1 MTINLDQ
8 ISQVTTN
15 GKVYTEGGEKV
26 GDVGQIYASDTS
38 QEPTWV
44 TVKTGLFGTA
54 ESFVPL
60 EGARVEG
67 DNIVVAFDKDTI
79 KHAPRIDD
87 DGSLSPDEEQTLFRH
102 YGLGQGRRE
111 LRDDQ
116 SDDVLD
122 RDRSGDD
129 REAPVTGTVGR
140 DTSGPQ
146 TDSAIT
152 RSEEQ
157 LNVGVR
163 REATGRAVLRK
174 YVVTEH
180 VTQTIAVRREE
191 IRLEREDI
199 TDANRGEL
207 VGTSDAAPAGLF
219 EDDVYEVTLYKE
231 VPVVQTQVVPVERV
245 RLRKLGVT
253 EHVDVSDELRKE
265 KIDVDDPRRGAGDT
279 VSGTASGD
287 TVSKD
292 AGTGGTG
299 TLGR

>member
-1 MTINLDQ
+1 MTIDMDQ
-8 ISQVTTN
+8 ISKVTTN

-38 QEPTWV
+38 SEPTWV

-60 EGARVEG
+60 QGARMEG
-67 DNIVVAFDKDTI
+67 DDIVVAFDKDTI

-87 DGSLSPDEEQTLFRH
+87 DGSLSPDEEQTLFSH
-102 YGLGQGRRE
+102 YGLSGGGRRQQT
-111 LRDDQ
+111 DDRA
-116 SDDVLD
+116 DAGLD
-122 RDRSGDD
+122 RDMSAD
-129 REAPVTGTVGR
+129 TVGR
-140 DTSGPQ
+140 DTSGPE
-146 TDSAIT
+146 TDGAMT

-180 VTQTIAVRREE
+180 VTQTIAVRHEE

-207 VGTSDAAPAGLF
+207 VGTLSDAAPAGLF
-219 EDDVYEVTLYKE
+219 EDDIYEVTLYKE
-231 VPVVQTQVVPVERV
+231 VPIVQTQVVPVERI
-245 RLRKLGVT
+245 RLRKLAVT
-253 EHVDVSDELRKE
+253 ENVTVSDDLRKE
-265 KIDVDDPRRGAGDT
+265 QIEVDDPRRTTEGNGPGDL
-279 VSGTASGD
+279 GTP
-287 TVSKD
+287 T
-292 AGTGGTG
+292 
-299 TLGR
+299 R

>member
-1 MTINLDQ
+1 MTIDMDQ
-8 ISQVTTN
+8 ISNVTTN

-26 GDVGQIYASDTS
+26 GDVGQIYASDTGS
-38 QEPTWV
+38 EPTWV

-60 EGARVEG
+60 EGARVDG
-67 DNIVVAFDKDTI
+67 NNIVVAFDKDTI

-102 YGLGQGRRE
+102 YGLSGGGRRE
-111 LRDDQ
+111 L
-116 SDDVLD
+116 SDTTVGHDTSLD
-122 RDRSGDD
+122 RGT
-129 REAPVTGTVGR
+129 ATTGMVGR
-140 DTSGPQ
+140 DTSGPE
-146 TDSAIT
+146 TDGAMT

-180 VTQTIAVRREE
+180 VTQTIAVRHEE

-199 TDANRGEL
+199 TDAKRGEL
-207 VGTSDAAPAGLF
+207 VGTLSDATPAGLF

-231 VPVVQTQVVPVERV
+231 VPIVQTQVVPVERV
-245 RLRKLGVT
+245 RLRKLAVT
-253 EHVDVSDELRKE
+253 EQVSVSDDLRKE
-265 KIDVDDPRRGAGDT
+265 QIEVEDPRRT
-279 VSGTASGD
+279 V
-287 TVSKD
+287 
-292 AGTGGTG
+292 GGTRTG
-299 TLGR
+299 DVGPLNR